1 MTPSKLFAILRA
13 RWPLALLIVL
23 VTTATALAVSLSL
36 SKKYIATASV
46 VIDAKPDPISALIY
60 PGLASP
66 AFMNTQVDVI
76 NSDRVAL
83 RVIRDL
89 KLAEV
94 PVLRE
99 QWQEQTKGEGTIE
112 QWLTDLLQASMD
124 VKPSKES
131 NVLTVSY
138 KAADPKFAAALANAF
153 VRAYVATTL
162 ELRVD
167 PARQYAGYFDKQS
180 KAALEKLEVAK
191 NKLSAYER
199 ENGIGTSDERLDVE
213 NARLAELSSQLV
225 ALQAVSAESS
235 RREGQ
240 IAGAADRLPDVLNN
254 GVVMQLKT
262 DLGRAEARLQ
272 ELGTR
277 YGENYPQVVEAK
289 ASVADIRN
297 KLAAEIRRVGGGVKV
312 TNTINRQREG
322 DVRAQLDAQRAK
334 VAKLKTARDEA
345 GGLMREV
352 ESAQRAYESITARL
366 TQTSLESQTTQSNVN
381 VLTEAVAPLRPASP
395 KVMLN
400 TALAFVVGLILAAG
414 VALLLEL
421 RDRKVRDVDDVVAVL
436 QAPMLGVLPVPHK
449 GGAKALSAAQGRLLG
464 LSPAAGKGAA

>member
-1 MTPSKLFAILRA
+1 VTPSKLFAILRA

-99 QWQEQTKGEGTIE
+99 QWEAQTKGEGTIE
-112 QWLTDLLQASMD
+112 QWLTDLLQGSMD

-180 KAALEKLEVAK
+180 KVALEKLEAAK

-199 ENGIGTSDERLDVE
+199 DNGIVASDERLDVE

-272 ELGTR
+272 ELSTR
-277 YGENYPQVVEAK
+277 YGDNYPQVVEAK
-289 ASVADIRN
+289 ASVADIRS

-322 DVRAQLDAQRAK
+322 DIRAQLEAQRAK

-345 GGLMREV
+345 SGLMREV
-352 ESAQRAYESITARL
+352 ESAQRAYESITTRL

-381 VLTEAVAPLRPASP
+381 VLTEAVPPTRPASP

-400 TALAFVVGLILAAG
+400 TALAFVVGLILAVG

-449 GGAKALSAAQGRLLG
+449 SGAKALSGVQGRLLG
-464 LSPAAGKGAA
+464 LSPAAGRGAA

>member
-1 MTPSKLFAILRA
+1 VTPSKLFAILRA

-23 VTTATALAVSLSL
+23 VTTITAGGVSLML
-36 SKKYIATASV
+36 PKKYIASASV
-46 VIDAKPDPISALIY
+46 VVDAKPDPISALIY
-60 PGLASP
+60 PGLTSP

-76 NSDRVAL
+76 NSDRVAI

-180 KAALEKLEVAK
+180 KAALEKLEAAK
-191 NKLSAYER
+191 NRLSAYER
-199 ENGIGTSDERLDVE
+199 DNGIVASDERLDVE

-225 ALQAVSAESS
+225 ALQAVSAESN

-240 IAGAADRLPDVLNN
+240 VAGAADRLPDVLNN
-254 GVVMQLKT
+254 AVVMQLKT

-277 YGENYPQVVEAK
+277 YGDNYPQVVEAK

-322 DVRAQLDAQRAK
+322 DIRAQLDAQRAK

-381 VLTEAVAPLRPASP
+381 VLTEAVAPLKPASP
-395 KVMLN
+395 KVVLN
-400 TALAFVVGLILAAG
+400 TALAFVVGVILAVG

-421 RDRKVRDVDDVVAVL
+421 RDSKVRDVDDVVAVL
-436 QAPMLGVLPVPHK
+436 QAPMLGVLPAPHK
-449 GGAKALSAAQGRLLG
+449 GRAKALSAVEGRLLG
-464 LSPAAGKGAA
+464 MSPAASRGGA

>member
-13 RWPLALLIVL
+13 RWSLALLIVL

-89 KLAEV
+89 KLSEV

-99 QWQEQTKGEGTIE
+99 QWEAQTKGEGTIE
-112 QWLTDLLQASMD
+112 QWLTDLLQGSMD

-180 KAALEKLEVAK
+180 KVALEKLEVAK

-199 ENGIGTSDERLDVE
+199 DNGIVASDERLDVE

-272 ELGTR
+272 ELSTR
-277 YGENYPQVVEAK
+277 YGDNYPQVVEAK
-289 ASVADIRN
+289 ASVADIRS

-322 DVRAQLDAQRAK
+322 DIRAQLEAQRAK

-345 GGLMREV
+345 SGLMREV
-352 ESAQRAYESITARL
+352 ESAQRAYESITTRL

-381 VLTEAVAPLRPASP
+381 VLTEAVPPTRPASP
-395 KVMLN
+395 KVTLN
-400 TALAFVVGLILAAG
+400 TALAFVVGLILAVG

-449 GGAKALSAAQGRLLG
+449 GGAKALSAVQGRLLG
-464 LSPAAGKGAA
+464 LSPAAGRGAA